1 MSIEDEIYLISS
13 DEVLNR
19 KIINSL
25 SKEGYLIF
33 TKPSLQEALTKIYE
47 SPPSLIIV
55 DNNSA
60 TGKSLKLLQN
70 LKRDNLF
77 SQIPVIIFLMP
88 EVEKNIIEWTDFPV
102 DDYMTTAFHSYEL
115 INRVALCI
123 NRFKRALDPNP
134 LTRLPGNTSILRE
147 IQETLDMEKDMAIAY
162 LDVDNF
168 KAFNDKYGFA
178 RGDEALRMTARI
190 LSNIIHDYI
199 HEEAFVGHVG
209 GDDFVFTVPTVYIEK
224 ICERIIQS
232 FDSIVPSLYEESDRE
247 RGYITSKDRTGKK
260 TKFPI
265 MTISIALVL
274 NDKKRFKHY
283 GEVSET
289 ASQVKKHVKKL
300 PGSNFMSD
308 RRLKRKNG
316 NKLRKI

>member
-1 MSIEDEIYLISS
+1 MTIDSEIYLISS

-19 KIINSL
+19 KIVNAL
-25 SKEGYLIF
+25 SREGYLIF
-33 TKPSLQEALTKIYE
+33 TKPSLQEGLTKIYE
-47 SPPSLIIV
+47 SPPSLIMV
-55 DNNSA
+55 DSSSA
-60 TGKSLKLLQN
+60 KGTSLKLLQN

-77 SQIPVIIFLMP
+77 SQIPVIIFFMP
-88 EVEKNIIEWTDFPV
+88 EVEKNIINWQDFPV
-102 DDYMTTAFHSYEL
+102 DDYLTTAFNSPEL
-115 INRVALCI
+115 INRVSLCI

-147 IQETLDMEKDMAIAY
+147 IQDALDQEKEMAIAY

-209 GDDFVFTVPTVYIEK
+209 GDDFVFMVPSVYVEK

-232 FDSIVPSLYEESDRE
+232 FDSIVPSLYDETDRE
-247 RGYITSKDRTGKK
+247 KGYIISKDRGGKK
-260 TKFPI
+260 IKFPL
-265 MTISIALVL
+265 MTISVAIVL

-283 GEVSET
+283 GEVSEA
-289 ASQVKKHVKKL
+289 ASEVKKQVKKFT
-300 PGSNFMSD
+300 GSNFMSD
-308 RRLKRKNG
+308 RRTKGKTKNTIRKA
-316 NKLRKI
+316 